1 MNDMRLAERTVDTK
15 GKPIKFSCRNVQVFY
30 GDKHAIK
37 DVDVDLE
44 DKTVTAFIGP
54 SGCGK
59 STFLRCLNRMNDTI
73 DVARVDGK
81 LMLEVPE
88 GAAAIA
94 PVVRALDD
102 AEVLVES
109 LDLVEPT
116 LDDVFVEKTG
126 EHLEGAEDDAAASGT
141 AAEPEPEPELA

>member
-15 GKPIKFSCRNVQVFY
+15 GKPTKFSCRNVQVFY

-59 STFLRCLNRMNDTI
+59 STFLRTMNRMNEVTPGAYTTGSVTLDGP
-73 DVARVDGK
+73 DLYGKRVD
-81 LMLEVPE
+81 
-88 GAAAIA
+88 
-94 PVVRALDD
+94 PVGVRTTVRTVFQRATPF
-102 AEVLVES
+102 
-109 LDLVEPT
+109 PT
-116 LDDVFVEKTG
+116 M
-126 EHLEGAEDDAAASGT
+126 
-141 AAEPEPEPELA
+141 